1 MCRGVLEQGAEVA
14 LDWSA
19 SRLRMTGEAVTP
31 DCLSHTGLEEIDKL
45 VPVMLG
51 TERHFQVA
59 CLCSALGADNPG
71 MLVEVRRFD
80 PVGSTRAG
88 IHKTEASR
96 VW

>member
-1 MCRGVLEQGAEVA
+1 MCRGVFEQEAEVA

-19 SRLRMTGEAVTP
+19 SRLRRSGKAVTP
-31 DCLSHTGLEEIDKL
+31 DYLSHIGMEEIDKL

-51 TERHFQVA
+51 MERHFQVA

-71 MLVEVRRFD
+71 MLVEEVRSFE

-88 IHKTEASR
+88 IHKTETS
-96 VW
+96 